1 MGRFVLGRWATL
13 MLVVVALAAALSA
26 SACADESS
34 EAGTALAQERSV
46 EAVRQD
52 DGASAEPLTL
62 ALSAPQTCEAE
73 RAGEAW
79 GDSPLGWWHPI
90 AEVDVVWTVSGGT
103 EPYTLTIDGEMRDH
117 VGYYVGASGIAWV
130 SCGPETG
137 GAFIVDPTPGWGAPK
152 EQEQAVPHIHTV
164 DPYPGWGS
172 PKERRYWSDPQVD
185 SGLKTIR
192 ATVTDGAGATAEA
205 SVDVYV
211 ILQIE
216 DSGEIL
222 ESGKTYRVHRF
233 LVTVPEGMTLEIGG
247 FEVNGSESVKLYTL
261 GPRYRTWI
269 SIDTFSGEACCRRF
283 RHGYGRVRID
293 GTLWQTPEEEAAG
306 VEPRRIEVPEEV
318 KRFDALFDE
327 LVESINRLP
336 TVDSAD

>member
-1 MGRFVLGRWATL
+1 MV
-13 MLVVVALAAALSA
+13 
-26 SACADESS
+26 
-34 EAGTALAQERSV
+34 AQERSV

-52 DGASAEPLTL
+52 DGAGSDTEPLKMT
-62 ALSAPQTCEAE
+62 LSAPQTCEAK

-79 GDSPLGWWHPI
+79 GAGRYVDEDGVERNGHFRLGWWNPVE
-90 AEVDVVWTVSGGT
+90 EVDVEWAVSGGM

-117 VGYYVGASGIAWV
+117 AGYYVGASGIAWV
-130 SCGPETG
+130 SCGSETG

-164 DPYPGWGS
+164 DPYPGWGG

-233 LVTVPEGMTLEIGG
+233 LVTVPEGLTLVIGTT
-247 FEVNGSESVKLYTL
+247 EVNGDESVRLYTL

-269 SIDTFSGEACCRRF
+269 SIETFSGEACCRRF
-283 RHGYGRVRID
+283 RHGYGYVRID

-336 TVDSAD
+336 TVERAD